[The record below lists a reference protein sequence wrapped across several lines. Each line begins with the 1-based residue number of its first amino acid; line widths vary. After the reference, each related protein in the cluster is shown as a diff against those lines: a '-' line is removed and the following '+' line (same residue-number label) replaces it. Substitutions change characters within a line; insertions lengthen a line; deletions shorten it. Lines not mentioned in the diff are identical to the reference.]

1 MLAIFILCYQVMVG
15 AGRAPCVLHVRLRRS
30 PGDTETGGELMYGPE
45 GIAEGGDIGNK
56 SIMIYNDN
64 LVFIPTTLRISAV
77 DTVSKS
83 GNSLLTSHRNTP
95 PVSSVTGLSLTRPD
109 PLTDF

>member
-1 MLAIFILCYQVMVG
+1 
-15 AGRAPCVLHVRLRRS
+15 
-30 PGDTETGGELMYGPE
+30 
-45 GIAEGGDIGNK
+45 
-56 SIMIYNDN
+56 MIYNDN